1 MGFKKEKYATNLAF
15 VCMAFLLLQIGV
27 VSAAAPAVYDF
38 RLIQAEAKLPGLRA
52 YVDVTG
58 VNDLPAKGIDPTLF
72 KGKLADKPV
81 TVKKVTPFEESGEG
95 IAYILLV
102 DVSKSL
108 TAEQFRSMKE
118 TLNSFVDSMSDK
130 DQAALITYGSQVKV
144 LQEYTRNKGAI
155 RNHLT
160 QLSRADDDTAYYA
173 ALEKGLSLAKSAGA
187 EVPRYRVVITL
198 TDGVNDLSGG
208 ATKAD
213 IQNLLSRDPVP
224 LYLVGFLDGKP
235 TVAEEKALADMKDF
249 ARISGGRYYDGRG
262 RDWRGI
268 YFSMVRSIR
277 NAFVLDMD
285 VPDLKSEGQPM
296 TLEMSLAAANKT
308 WNEKLAITVPAS
320 GIIAEKKEN
329 GQVKPKSSEEGRSGS
344 WIYVAAGVLIALG
357 LAIGAWIWLKGRRA
371 KESLPED
378 PPAGTFATPP
388 GAPAPSAPP
397 PSGPPSSAPAAA
409 AIDAKLPD
417 TATEAE
423 AVQDANVVGL
433 MVRLTRTHEGPP
445 PNQIDFEL
453 SERVVLGN
461 DPARSHL
468 VFDGDPVMAGAHCSL
483 LLKDGYVYVED
494 IDGNITQVN
503 GVAVSGKRRLEE
515 QDILNMGQTEMRIT
529 FPL

>member
-1 MGFKKEKYATNLAF
+1 MGMIMDNKKEKYAIKIAF
-15 VCMAFLLLQIGV
+15 VCMAFMLLQIGA

-38 RLIQAEAKLPGLRA
+38 RLIQAEAKLPMLRA

-58 VNDLPAKGIDPTLF
+58 MNDLPAKGLDSTIF

-81 TVKKVTPFEESGEG
+81 NVKKVTPFEESGEG
-95 IAYILLV
+95 IAYTLMV

-108 TAEQFRSMKE
+108 TADQFRSMKE

-130 DQAALITYGSQVKV
+130 DQAALITYGSQVRV

-155 RNHLT
+155 RNHLA
-160 QLSRADDDTAYYA
+160 QLARTDDDTAYYA
-173 ALEKGLSLAKSAGA
+173 ALEKGLTLAKAAGA
-187 EVPRYRVVITL
+187 DVPRYRVVITL

-208 ATKAD
+208 ATKTD
-213 IQNLLSRDPVP
+213 IQNLLSRDPIP

-235 TVAEEKALADMKDF
+235 TVAEEQALADMKEL
-249 ARISGGRYYDGRG
+249 AKISGGRYYDGRG

-329 GQVKPKSSEEGRSGS
+329 GQGKPKSSDEGKSGN
-344 WIYVAAGVLIALG
+344 WIYLAAGALIVLG
-357 LAIGAWIWLKGRRA
+357 LAIGAWIWLKGRRT
-371 KESLPED
+371 KDPRPEVSPAETYAS
-378 PPAGTFATPP
+378 PPLTPAP
-388 GAPAPSAPP
+388 ISPAPSPLE
-397 PSGPPSSAPAAA
+397 S
-409 AIDAKLPD
+409 KLPD

-423 AVQDANVVGL
+423 LVQDANVVGL

-461 DPARSHL
+461 NPTKSHL
-468 VFDGDPVMAGAHCSL
+468 VFDGDPVMAGAHCAL
-483 LLKDGYVYVED
+483 ILMDGYVYVED
-494 IDGNITQVN
+494 IDGNVTQVN